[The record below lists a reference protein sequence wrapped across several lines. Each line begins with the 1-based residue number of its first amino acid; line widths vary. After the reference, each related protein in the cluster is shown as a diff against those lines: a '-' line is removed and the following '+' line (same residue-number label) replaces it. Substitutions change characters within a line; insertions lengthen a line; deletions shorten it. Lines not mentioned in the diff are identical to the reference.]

1 MTEPKS
7 SFKLEELHDTNKS
20 PAGVSTDGGSQP
32 DQTSQS
38 GEGVSTIFMTTD
50 DIAKIVRP
58 SGSHTPADSFVS
70 RHFPRFKDL
79 EKANLKYLQEKLI
92 RQSLPYDMPELGNT
106 LHQYSRCC

>member
-1 MTEPKS
+1 MTEPRS
-7 SFKLEELHDTNKS
+7 SFKLEELYDTNES

-58 SGSHTPADSFVS
+58 NGPHTPADLFASGY
-70 RHFPRFKDL
+70 FPRFKNL
-79 EKANLKYLQEKLI
+79 EEANLKYLQEKLI
-92 RQSLPYDMPELGNT
+92 RQSPSYDMPELGNT